1 MHAWIIGTDEG
12 RVGAGAPVA
21 VRRRESGAGFA
32 VGRATRHARIGMRA
46 LFFLWYSKIASP
58 GEHLAS
64 LGASRTAPRIAR
76 ACVPRARP
84 RKTRPLGSA
93 NINVHRPPPCA
104 RGWLLVSVRAHIFS
118 YSALAHLVVG
128 SSRLVVYALCV
139 CVCVLLSLCVW
150 RCCGVPRADDW
161 RSSQFDPLLL
171 LRLLHGQLM
180 RHLHVMAQAVACVC
194 A

>member
-1 MHAWIIGTDEG
+1 MRAGSEQG
-12 RVGAGAPVA
+12 RQWPYDVERAARGI
-21 VRRRESGAGFA
+21 R
-32 VGRATRHARIGMRA
+32 GRKGNSTRHARIRA

-58 GEHLAS
+58 REHLAS

-139 CVCVLLSLCVW
+139 CVCCCLCVW